1 MTLLLPEDRMKQF
14 KFWREKQDED
24 QHIPCTI
31 ISIVKLYKISET
43 SLWSFLL
50 PLPNSSKQTS
60 LLRQFHLLAF
70 SSFDERPFTWIIN
83 SFHKCYLTWVFPP
96 FHLLLVKA
104 IIFILLNHQVALKR
118 KISCWFRGAIS
129 CSVYSPATAWQHSE
143 LRTTQGK
150 RLFKKIYQN

>member
-1 MTLLLPEDRMKQF
+1 MTLLLPEDRMKHF

-31 ISIVKLYKISET
+31 ISIYCQIVQNIRD
-43 SLWSFLL
+43 L
-50 PLPNSSKQTS
+50 PLIFPPPSLPNPSKQTS

-96 FHLLLVKA
+96 FHLLLVEA

-118 KISCWFRGAIS
+118 KISCWFWGAIS
-129 CSVYSPATAWQHSE
+129 CSVYSPATARQHSE

-150 RLFKKIYQN
+150 RLF